1 MTPRKV
7 NLLPSVDYFG
17 LGEVYHALQTLGFM
31 LLILGFI
38 LIAIPFL
45 VKLLPS
51 LEKVP
56 PIILWVYKHDGFY
69 FATSPLLIIISI
81 ISIILFLLSRRI

>member
-1 MTPRKV
+1 M
-7 NLLPSVDYFG
+7 S
-17 LGEVYHALQTLGFM
+17 EVYQALQMLGLM
-31 LLILGFI
+31 LLILGLIF
-38 LIAIPFL
+38 IAIPFL

-69 FATSPLLIIISI
+69 FATSPLLIIISL
-81 ISIILFLLSRRI
+81 ISIILFLLSKKV

>member
-1 MTPRKV
+1 
-7 NLLPSVDYFG
+7 LS
-17 LGEVYHALQTLGFM
+17 EVYQALQMLGLM
-31 LLILGFI
+31 LLILGLIF
-38 LIAIPFL
+38 IAIPFL

-69 FATSPLLIIISI
+69 FATSPLLIIISL
-81 ISIILFLLSRRI
+81 ISIILFLLSKKV